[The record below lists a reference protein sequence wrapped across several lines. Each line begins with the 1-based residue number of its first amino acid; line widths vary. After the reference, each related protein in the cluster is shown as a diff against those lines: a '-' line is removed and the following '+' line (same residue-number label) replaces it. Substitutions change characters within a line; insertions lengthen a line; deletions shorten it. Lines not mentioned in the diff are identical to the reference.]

1 MPNDVP
7 PDDPETLKAMLL
19 AERVQ
24 NERLRQIIKELQR
37 HRFGRRAETLPEDQ
51 MLLGLEDVE
60 QLEADRAAETDGSSP
75 ADRQARAP
83 KRRINRGA
91 LPGHLPRIEVV
102 VDIDDKTCPCCQGEL
117 HRIGE
122 DKSERLDIVP
132 AQFRVLVTRR
142 PKYACR
148 TCEDGVVQAP
158 APARLI
164 EGLPTEATVAQVL
177 VSKYADHLPLYR
189 QAQIY
194 ARQGIDLDRST
205 LADWVGHAAWHL
217 RPLHERLL
225 MRLRELPRLFA
236 DETTAPVLDPGRGRT
251 KTGQL
256 WAYAADDRPWGGSDP
271 PGVAYV
277 YAPDRKAERPIAHL
291 EGFKGI
297 LQVDGYAGYRKLA
310 ERGDVKLAFCWSH
323 VRRNFYELATPGP
336 SPIASEALE
345 HIAAFYAIEKDIRGR
360 GAGERRAVRQQKS
373 RPLVD
378 ALEPWLRA
386 KLGLISQKSKLA
398 EAIRYALARWEG
410 LTRFI
415 DDGRIEL
422 DNNTVERSIRPIAL
436 NRKNALF
443 AGSDGGAEHW
453 ATIASL
459 IETCKLNDVDPL
471 GYLTDVL
478 TRIINGHPNSDIDQ
492 LLPWPTE
499 SKTSEPWPENDA
511 YHSQPIELTKPE
523 GPLKQLIPLAKVD
536 LTISSIAF
544 DPTVGGAF
552 ALQSLTLSFR
562 QAKRDIFCK
571 AMRAV
576 IYCIIGNERITSLG
590 LSGCGQ
596 VTPRKFGQTHPSHGW
611 PLRRSGYQN

>member
-1 MPNDVP
+1 
-7 PDDPETLKAMLL
+7 
-19 AERVQ
+19 
-24 NERLRQIIKELQR
+24 
-37 HRFGRRAETLPEDQ
+37 

-60 QLEADRAAETDGSSP
+60 QAEADRGRAGPKAHRRRT
-75 ADRQARAP
+75 RQARAH

-91 LPGHLPRIEVV
+91 LPAHLPRIEIV

-122 DKSERLDIVP
+122 DRSERLDIVP

-148 TCEDGVVQAP
+148 ACEDGVVQAP

-164 EGLPTEATVAQVL
+164 EGGLPTEATVAQVL

-225 MRLRELPRLFA
+225 VRLRQIDQSCSPTRRRRRCSIPAAAAPRPA
-236 DETTAPVLDPGRGRT
+236 SSGPMPPTTGHGAGPIRRASPMSTRPTARPSGRSPISTASRASCRSMAMPATASWPSAATSSLRSAGRMCGAT
-251 KTGQL
+251 STN
-256 WAYAADDRPWGGSDP
+256 SP
-271 PGVAYV
+271 P
-277 YAPDRKAERPIAHL
+277 P
-291 EGFKGI
+291 
-297 LQVDGYAGYRKLA
+297 
-310 ERGDVKLAFCWSH
+310 
-323 VRRNFYELATPGP
+323 VRRRSPARRSSASPRSTPSRRTSVAAAP
-336 SPIASEALE
+336 RSVAL
-345 HIAAFYAIEKDIRGR
+345 
-360 GAGERRAVRQQKS
+360 VRQQKS

-378 ALEPWLRA
+378 AFEPWLRA

-398 EAIRYALARWEG
+398 EAIRYALSRWEG

-415 DDGRIEL
+415 DDGRIEI

-471 GYLTDVL
+471 AYLTDVL
-478 TRIINGHPNSDIDQ
+478 TRIVNGHPNSEIDQ
-492 LLPWPTE
+492 LLPWAYRTSRPQSRGLRTTLTYQFMRHAKHPHSGVVFRPPSAKDVLRPWCQRLIRWAKDADQHRSVSFRRGDRENPIAPSLECGLVFLLLEHHIDRFDDPKLRICFAIDNHLMLQLFRTGYVEVVHLCKAVVPT
-499 SKTSEPWPENDA
+499 TVPGC
-511 YHSQPIELTKPE
+511 QP
-523 GPLKQLIPLAKVD
+523 V
-536 LTISSIAF
+536 SIAL
-544 DPTVGGAF
+544 PG
-552 ALQSLTLSFR
+552 S
-562 QAKRDIFCK
+562 
-571 AMRAV
+571 
-576 IYCIIGNERITSLG
+576 
-590 LSGCGQ
+590 
-596 VTPRKFGQTHPSHGW
+596 RKGSTC
-611 PLRRSGYQN
+611 